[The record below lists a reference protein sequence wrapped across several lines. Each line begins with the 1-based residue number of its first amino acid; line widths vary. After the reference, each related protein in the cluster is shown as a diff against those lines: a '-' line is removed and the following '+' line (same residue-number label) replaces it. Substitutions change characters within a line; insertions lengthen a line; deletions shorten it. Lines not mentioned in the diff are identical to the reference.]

1 MTKDFWPYW
10 RKTVERF
17 GQLNIKTLKLGR
29 YDVTRNQIPEKVEID
44 SLPAL
49 VMFPAKD
56 KVRFKSINQ
65 SNHSPR
71 LSTRPRTPALCFSLA
86 SA

>member
-1 MTKDFWPYW
+1 MQVTKDFWPYW

-17 GQLNIKTLKLGR
+17 GQLGITSLKLGR
-29 YDVTRNQIPEKVEID
+29 YDVSRNQIPQQMELD

-56 KVRFKSINQ
+56 KVA
-65 SNHSPR
+65 HVPV
-71 LSTRPRTPALCFSLA
+71 
-86 SA
+86 